1 MSAPSSPIRV
11 RTYMRTG
18 SGERLVDDRILR
30 PLTKDERR
38 QGVRDA
44 YREYIAEFGVPGAKR
59 RKSRSRRRVRDEG
72 CGQDTELN
80 MMFDSEGVPSKEDQ
94 ETMYEMMKHHLKRVA
109 CDLAATGVIRQDDIP
124 DAESEFFI
132 VCRDS
137 LKNWDPSRAGLKTF
151 LYERVASAKIDYV
164 RYVKREKR
172 AFNYTH
178 LHIAARPSDC
188 DEDQSN
194 PASFST
200 MIDPD
205 VLSDRHALEKM
216 LFAWSLADLIEFLD
230 ADERLALDYLLQDY
244 TQEETAKWM
253 SCTLMQ
259 FRRHVLQSLQM
270 KAVNCG
276 FEPCNGAMVCRG

>member
-124 DAESEFFI
+124 DAES
-132 VCRDS
+132 
-137 LKNWDPSRAGLKTF
+137 
-151 LYERVASAKIDYV
+151 
-164 RYVKREKR
+164 
-172 AFNYTH
+172 
-178 LHIAARPSDC
+178 
-188 DEDQSN
+188 
-194 PASFST
+194 
-200 MIDPD
+200 
-205 VLSDRHALEKM
+205 
-216 LFAWSLADLIEFLD
+216 
-230 ADERLALDYLLQDY
+230 
-244 TQEETAKWM
+244 
-253 SCTLMQ
+253 
-259 FRRHVLQSLQM
+259 
-270 KAVNCG
+270 
-276 FEPCNGAMVCRG
+276 